1 MSRAATAYVIFPGES
16 LCKRAGPRPRLVAGT
31 QGLDSSSPS
40 SLRRP
45 APTHL
50 SAYDVFPLCSSL
62 PLTGVHLTDRGTSHL
77 TPLLRTASDS
87 LPTLETTHDTLRR
100 FHSLSGSSKDILR
113 LITHLLHIPRA
124 TRPELLPGPLLPL
137 DFLHTCPLLRTFC

>member
-62 PLTGVHLTDRGTSHL
+62 TLTGVRLTDHGTSHL

-87 LPTLETTHDTLRR
+87 LPTLETMHDTLRR

>member
-1 MSRAATAYVIFPGES
+1 MSRAATAYVIFSGES

-62 PLTGVHLTDRGTSHL
+62 PLTGVRLTDRGTSHL

>member
-62 PLTGVHLTDRGTSHL
+62 PLTGVRLTDRGTSHL

-87 LPTLETTHDTLRR
+87 LPTLEMTHDTL
-100 FHSLSGSSKDILR
+100 
-113 LITHLLHIPRA
+113 
-124 TRPELLPGPLLPL
+124 
-137 DFLHTCPLLRTFC
+137 

>member
-62 PLTGVHLTDRGTSHL
+62 PLTGVRLTDHGTSHL

-87 LPTLETTHDTLRR
+87 LPTLETMHDTLRR

>member
-1 MSRAATAYVIFPGES
+1 MSRVATAYVIFPGES

-31 QGLDSSSPS
+31 QGLDWSSPS
-40 SLRRP
+40 FLWRP

-62 PLTGVHLTDRGTSHL
+62 PLTGVRLTDRGTSHL
-77 TPLLRTASDS
+77 MPLLLTASDS
-87 LPTLETTHDTLRR
+87 LPTLEMTHDTLRR

-124 TRPELLPGPLLPL
+124 TSPELLPGPLLPL
-137 DFLHTCPLLRTFC
+137 DFLHTCLLLRTFC